1 MKDLIRFIK
10 STGIYLL
17 GNVLSKSL
25 TFLLLPLYTSYLSPT
40 EYGVY
45 DLSVAYNTFLISILF
60 LDIWE
65 GTMRFMFDFSDE
77 DKNKP
82 ITVGILMF
90 SVSTVLYAIV
100 LLVFGNVVGL
110 QYLGLLFLMGV
121 VNNFQQVTGYIA
133 RGLGKN
139 TAFVL
144 CGLIGSLVT
153 LLLNILLLTVFHM
166 DFSALYIS
174 SIVGLGVNALG
185 LASVVGL
192 GSRVKRAFFD
202 SALFREMLRY
212 SLPLCLNSAAWWFLN
227 GFNRVMISETLS
239 NADNGLYA
247 VATRFSSMLML
258 ITTGFQMAW
267 QELSYS
273 KVDAT
278 DDEKVRLYSR
288 ALNEYSRFL
297 YIGLIALL
305 PVIKFIFPYFIDAQ
319 YAAAA
324 SVVPIALYATF
335 FSSQT
340 SFLASIINILKK
352 NQFIFFTTLLS
363 AITNVVIL
371 IILIHSLGVQAA
383 SISLCAGYAVS
394 FIARIR
400 LVKRFVNI
408 SVNYKQF
415 LFYTVLFFMT
425 VFVYNYGSI
434 LMNGIAFIV
443 IIGIFIVSYR
453 QHAAKLIFALKNRKS
468 QS

>member
-25 TFLLLPLYTSYLSPT
+25 TFFLLPLYTSYLSPS

-65 GTMRFMFDFSDE
+65 GTMRFMFDFSGD

-90 SVSTVLYAIV
+90 SMSTALYGVV
-100 LLVFGNVVGL
+100 LLFFGNIVGL
-110 QYLGLLFLMGV
+110 RYLGLLFLMGV

-144 CGLIGSLVT
+144 CGLLGSLVT
-153 LLLNILLLTVFHM
+153 LLMNILLLTVVHM
-166 DFSALYIS
+166 DYSALYIS
-174 SIVGLGVNALG
+174 TIAGLGMNAMG
-185 LASVVGL
+185 LAFIVRL
-192 GSRVKRAFFD
+192 GDRIKRAYFD
-202 SALFREMLRY
+202 SALFQEMLRY

-239 NADNGLYA
+239 SADNGLYA

-258 ITTGFQMAW
+258 VTTGFQMAW

-273 KVDAT
+273 KADVSDE
-278 DDEKVRLYSR
+278 EKVKLYSR

-305 PVIKFIFPYFIDAQ
+305 PIIKFIFPYFIDAK
-319 YAAAA
+319 YAAAI

-352 NQFIFFTTLLS
+352 NQFIFITTLMS
-363 AITNVVIL
+363 AVTNVLIL
-371 IILIHSLGVQAA
+371 ILLIHSLGVQAA
-383 SISLCAGYAVS
+383 SISLCVGYAVS
-394 FIARIR
+394 FVARIR
-400 LVKRFVNI
+400 LVKQFVKLSI
-408 SVNYKQF
+408 DYKQF
-415 LFYTVLFFMT
+415 AFYTVLFFLA
-425 VFVYNYGSI
+425 VVVYNYGNN
-434 LMNGIAFIV
+434 LMNAIVFMAIMGILFLA
-443 IIGIFIVSYR
+443 YR
-453 QHAAKLIFALKNRKS
+453 KHITRVFQGFKNRRD
-468 QS
+468 